1 MVMLLIKEDETVD
14 FRNFVM
20 DAQVMEAPSTGLF
33 YSWNNKSL
41 GNDRMSSRIDKSF
54 VSCNWNHKL

>member
-20 DAQVMEAPSTGLF
+20 DAPSTGLF